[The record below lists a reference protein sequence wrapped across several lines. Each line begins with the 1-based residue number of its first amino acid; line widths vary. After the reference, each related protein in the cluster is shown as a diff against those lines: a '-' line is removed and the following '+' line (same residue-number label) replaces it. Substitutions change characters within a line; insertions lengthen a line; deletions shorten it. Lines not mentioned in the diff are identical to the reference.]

1 MRRGVRLKSKDCPL
15 HWVNCSVLFTD
26 WGPCSDTVLFVFL
39 AVTAVTGGGLRPRQ
53 LLCPGFLRECWPL
66 VLSSKSKV
74 LASGEWV
81 FSCAAALWLSGVG
94 HCCPGAPPD
103 GVWRPLGLEK
113 PSCGLW
119 PLSLLRR
126 LCVGKA
132 AILHLGWWEQHRKMQ
147 RSDSSGL
154 WALGSSHLHLVQLVQ

>member
-1 MRRGVRLKSKDCPL
+1 MKRGVRLKSKDCPL

-53 LLCPGFLRECWPL
+53 LPCPGFLRECWPL

-81 FSCAAALWLSGVG
+81 FSSAAALWLGCMG
-94 HCCPGAPPD
+94 HCCPGHLQMER
-103 GVWRPLGLEK
+103 GGLRGWRSRPAAFG
-113 PSCGLW
+113 
-119 PLSLLRR
+119 LSLSWGG
-126 LCVGKA
+126 CVGKA
-132 AILHLGWWEQHRKMQ
+132 AILHLGWWEQHRKMR

-154 WALGSSHLHLVQLVQ
+154 WALGSSHLHLVQLVR